1 MISWTELSVILPILF
16 LSTFTRSSLGF
27 GDALVAMP
35 LLAMTVGM
43 QIATPLVALIA
54 TTTAIVIFSR
64 NWRQADLRACL
75 PLVAA
80 SLAGIPLGLYGLK
93 HWPEAHLKII
103 LGVVVLGFAAY
114 NLAKPNLRP
123 VSGRWQYALLF
134 GFAGG
139 ILGGAYN
146 TNGIPVVIYGRLRH
160 WAPQQF
166 RATMQ
171 GYLLP
176 VGFGIATGHALS
188 GFWSGQILS
197 TYLIALPV
205 VFVAIFLGGRV
216 NRRFDVQRF
225 GWVVNS
231 LLIIMGGLLI
241 LRNLG

>member
-1 MISWTELSVILPILF
+1 MIPWPDLLIVISILF
-16 LSTFTRSSLGF
+16 LSTLTRSTLGF

-43 QIATPLVALIA
+43 RIATPLVALIA
-54 TTTAIVIFSR
+54 TTTAAMIFVR
-64 NWRQADLRACL
+64 NWRSADLRACL

-80 SLAGIPLGLYGLK
+80 SLAGIPVGLYGLK
-93 HWPEAHLKII
+93 HWPEGYLKIA
-103 LGVVVLGFAAY
+103 LGVVVLGFAVY
-114 NLAKPNLRP
+114 NLGKPLKHP
-123 VSGRWQYALLF
+123 ISGRWQLALLF

-160 WAPQQF
+160 WSPQQF

-176 VGFGIATGHALS
+176 VGLGIATGHALS
-188 GFWSGQILS
+188 GFWTRQILH
-197 TYLIALPV
+197 TYLICLPV
-205 VFVAIFLGGRV
+205 VFLAIFLGGRA

-231 LLIIMGGLLI
+231 LLIVMGALLI
-241 LRNLG
+241 LRNLF